1 MRKLLLLSLFLV
13 SMSGYSHSGRTDSR
27 GGHNCSAK
35 SRAKGL
41 CTGYHY
47 HNGGG
52 SSSTKKVKVQ
62 TLSTT
67 ENNIKEMQTLLKNGG
82 YYKGTIDGIMGSGTQ
97 NAAKRYLND
106 KNYNDDR
113 LNKLLKLNGLM

>member
-1 MRKLLLLSLFLV
+1 MKKILFLLFAV
-13 SMSGYSHSGRTDSR
+13 SIACYPHSGRTDSS

-47 HNGGG
+47 HNSGVSNGG
-52 SSSTKKVKVQ
+52 TKVKVKSK
-62 TLSTT
+62 STT
-67 ENNIKEMQTLLKNGG
+67 ENKIKEMQMLLKDSG
-82 YYKGTIDGIMGSGTQ
+82 YYKGSIDGIMGSGTQ

-106 KNYNDDR
+106 KNYNNDR
-113 LNKLLKLNGLM
+113 LNYLLKANGLM